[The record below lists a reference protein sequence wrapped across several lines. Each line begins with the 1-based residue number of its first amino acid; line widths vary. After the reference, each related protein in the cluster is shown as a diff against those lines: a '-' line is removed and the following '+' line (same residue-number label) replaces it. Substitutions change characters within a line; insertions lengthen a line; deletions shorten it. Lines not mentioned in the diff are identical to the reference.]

1 VTLDNF
7 PTKDAKKRS
16 ITLGEHPT
24 FTNRLD
30 TFPSKAKEDGVFD
43 GQVSTILNG
52 GRRGF
57 VMTNLWPFVC

>member
-1 VTLDNF
+1 MQ
-7 PTKDAKKRS
+7 KRGAFC
-16 ITLGEHPT
+16 LGKHPT

-30 TFPSKAKEDGVFD
+30 TTPSKAKEDGVFV

-57 VMTNLWPFVC
+57 VMTNLSPFVC